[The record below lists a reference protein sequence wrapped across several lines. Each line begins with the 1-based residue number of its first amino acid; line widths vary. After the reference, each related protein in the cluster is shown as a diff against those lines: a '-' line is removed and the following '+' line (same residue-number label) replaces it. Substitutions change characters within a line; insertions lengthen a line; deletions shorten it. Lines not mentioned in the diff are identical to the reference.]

1 MNILGVNGGIHDTSA
16 ALLRDGQLVAL
27 VENERLT
34 RKKRAVMQSPATAID
49 HCLSRAGLALDDI
62 DVIAVGWEYPNN
74 PTRVGERYS
83 AKEMLVYYEWML
95 NPEIP
100 YQAIFGADRWTD
112 QSGTLPS
119 RRPPIRY
126 VSHHVAHAAASMWT
140 SGHDWA
146 AVLIADGRGELHSTS
161 IGTGTFSS
169 VDLTR
174 TWDITQSLGNFYGF
188 ASEWAGLD
196 FWDAGKLMGLAAYG
210 DPQFS
215 IPLSPTD
222 DGYQLTCLTDEPW
235 DRVDWHAEQQRTAL
249 RRSFEQ
255 CCFPF
260 EDGDGTEIM
269 AYADFAASVQQALEA
284 VMLNLA
290 RVAVEEAG
298 SDNLVIGGG
307 VGMNCSMI
315 GALARSGAFADVYV
329 PPFTYDAGVSLGA
342 ALMVAREQ
350 SGWAPL
356 PRLDHAYLGYAPKDG
371 DVEDELSGSGLVVR
385 RLGPGEVA
393 TTTAQLLSE
402 GAVVG
407 WFQGRAE
414 VGQRALGARS
424 IVGDPRHRRHLAQIN
439 RLKGREMWRPLAPSV
454 LAEYAGDL
462 FTGGI
467 PHATRFML
475 AAYPV
480 RPDVH
485 PLIPATVHVDGT
497 ARPQLVSR
505 DTNPEYWSMI
515 DGFRQRTG
523 VPAVVNTSFNLAG
536 EPIVYSPRDAVSAFI
551 RSSLDAL
558 AIGDYLVTRSE
569 SDGTGA

>member
-1 MNILGVNGGIHDTSA
+1 
-16 ALLRDGQLVAL
+16 
-27 VENERLT
+27 
-34 RKKRAVMQSPATAID
+34 
-49 HCLSRAGLALDDI
+49 
-62 DVIAVGWEYPNN
+62 
-74 PTRVGERYS
+74 
-83 AKEMLVYYEWML
+83 
-95 NPEIP
+95 
-100 YQAIFGADRWTD
+100 
-112 QSGTLPS
+112 
-119 RRPPIRY
+119 
-126 VSHHVAHAAASMWT
+126 
-140 SGHDWA
+140 
-146 AVLIADGRGELHSTS
+146 
-161 IGTGTFSS
+161 
-169 VDLTR
+169 
-174 TWDITQSLGNFYGF
+174 
-188 ASEWAGLD
+188 
-196 FWDAGKLMGLAAYG
+196 
-210 DPQFS
+210 
-215 IPLSPTD
+215 
-222 DGYQLTCLTDEPW
+222 W
-235 DRVDWHAEQQRTAL
+235 DRVDRRAEQQRIAL

-284 VMLNLA
+284 AMLNLA

-356 PRLDHAYLGYAPKDG
+356 PRLDHAYLGHAPKDG
-371 DVEDELSGSGLVVR
+371 DIEDELSGSGLVVR

-393 TTTAQLLSE
+393 TTTAQLLSD

-424 IVGDPRHRRHLAQIN
+424 IVGDPRRRRHLARIN
-439 RLKGREMWRPLAPSV
+439 TLKGREMWRPLAPSV
-454 LAEYAGDL
+454 LAEYADDL
-462 FTGGI
+462 FTGGV

-475 AAYPV
+475 AACPV

-485 PLIPATVHVDGT
+485 PLMPATVHVDGT

-505 DTNPEYWSMI
+505 DTNPAYWSMI

-523 VPAVVNTSFNLAG
+523 VPAVVNTSFNLAN
-536 EPIVYSPRDAVSAFI
+536 EPIVYSPRDAVSTFI

-558 AIGDYLVTRSE
+558 AIGDYLVTRSKP
-569 SDGTGA
+569 DGTGA